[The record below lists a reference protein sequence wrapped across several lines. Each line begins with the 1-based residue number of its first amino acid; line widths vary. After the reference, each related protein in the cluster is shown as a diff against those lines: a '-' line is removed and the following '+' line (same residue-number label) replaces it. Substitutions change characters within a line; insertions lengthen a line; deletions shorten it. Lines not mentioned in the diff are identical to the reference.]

1 MEEKILQH
9 FLDIPTTTQ
18 AIEKLKSLRLKEN
31 KSILVYN
38 QRYKVLVDRVEG
50 RPIQEV
56 QSAVVMEMYLGTIIM
71 PLHSNIKD
79 YISWNSKYAPKNLGE
94 AMKKSEELYVKHF
107 YSSIVDQE
115 EYINKKQQEVVINDV
130 NYGDRRDFR
139 RERYEDKC
147 KKSNFLLNY
156 GKHDGWSSNYKQRN
170 TESRDNSNKSL
181 SSQNDKQE
189 HDFTWM
195 ELYSG

>member
-115 EYINKKQQEVVINDV
+115 
-130 NYGDRRDFR
+130 
-139 RERYEDKC
+139 
-147 KKSNFLLNY
+147 
-156 GKHDGWSSNYKQRN
+156 
-170 TESRDNSNKSL
+170 
-181 SSQNDKQE
+181 
-189 HDFTWM
+189 
-195 ELYSG
+195 